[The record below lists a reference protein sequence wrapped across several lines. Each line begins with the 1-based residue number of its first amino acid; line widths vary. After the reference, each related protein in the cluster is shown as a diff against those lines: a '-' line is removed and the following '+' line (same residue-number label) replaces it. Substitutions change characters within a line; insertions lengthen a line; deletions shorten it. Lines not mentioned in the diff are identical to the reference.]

1 MSKAPKNPTFESAL
15 AELEQIVAA
24 MENGQLPLEQLLS
37 SNKRG
42 VELLQFCQNALQD
55 AQQQVRVLEAG
66 TLRNFP
72 TNDDNN

>member
-1 MSKAPKNPTFESAL
+1 MSKTSKNPTFESAL
-15 AELEQIVAA
+15 AELEQIIAT
-24 MENGQLPLEQLLS
+24 MENGPLPLEQLLS

-42 VELLQFCQNALQD
+42 AELLLFCQNALQD

-72 TNDDNN
+72 TTDENN